1 MKICLKVLLILFV
14 TWYLL
19 DWYKIQDICDKVILE
34 NDRMINSVT
43 DYKNQKICNKT
54 VDSYAHALELVQ
66 DYYNTQEMC
75 C

>member
-1 MKICLKVLLILFV
+1 
-14 TWYLL
+14 
-19 DWYKIQDICDKVILE
+19 
-34 NDRMINSVT
+34 MINSVT

-66 DYYNTQEMC
+66 DYYNTQKMC

>member
-19 DWYKIQDICDKVILE
+19 DWYKIQDVCDKVLLE
-34 NDRMINSVT
+34 NDGMINSVT
-43 DYKNQKICNKT
+43 DYKNKKICNKP

-66 DYYNTQEMC
+66 DYYNTQKMC